1 MCGSGVLLFEPSS
14 VLRCRV
20 FPQAPHID
28 DFTNALTAGLD
39 VIRQVMSQI
48 GAWDDIQT
56 LFEAT
61 AELRAA
67 KDRVRCSAVHVP
79 CWLALDVC
87 MLVQVGDNNAVTVL
101 ALGIG
106 ANVVV
111 VIHCGS

>member
-1 MCGSGVLLFEPSS
+1 MIRGCCAS
-14 VLRCRV
+14 V
-20 FPQAPHID
+20 FSPQAPHID

-67 KDRVRCSAVHVP
+67 KDRVRGRRCCNAAHVP
-79 CWLALDVC
+79 CCLALDVC
-87 MLVQVGDNNAVTVL
+87 MLVQVGDNSAVTVL
-101 ALGIG
+101 ALGSVLMLLSLFT
-106 ANVVV
+106 AAAE
-111 VIHCGS
+111 